1 MERGLRHLFVS
12 LALAAAVFSLALPA
26 AKSVAAE
33 DNAAALRQIISDQ
46 MAAFQIDDASTA
58 FAFAAPAI
66 RERFQKPDIFLKM
79 VRQGYRPVYRP
90 KSVSFGQ
97 FKQTSHG
104 PTQEVFVVGPDDKSW
119 LALYT
124 FEEQQDGSW
133 RISGCYLTEDNAE
146 AI

>member
-1 MERGLRHLFVS
+1 MLFVALSSARTS
-12 LALAAAVFSLALPA
+12 LADDV
-26 AKSVAAE
+26 
-33 DNAAALRQIISDQ
+33 DAALRQIITDQ
-46 MAAFQIDDASTA
+46 MEAFQSDNAAAA

-66 RERFQKPDIFLKM
+66 KERFQKPDIFMKM

-104 PTQEVFVVGPDDKSW
+104 PTQEVFVIGPDGKSW

-124 FEEQQDGSW
+124 FEEQPDGSW
-133 RISGCYLTEDNAE
+133 RISGCYLTEDE
-146 AI
+146 AQAI